1 MSVLSYLIVFSVVA
15 GTGGAGAA
23 VAPPT
28 KLLAEQLVH
37 PAPPIFSVTY
47 S

>member
-1 MSVLSYLIVFSVVA
+1 MLTTI
-15 GTGGAGAA
+15 GTETGGAGAA

-28 KLLAEQLVH
+28 KSFGEQLVH
-37 PAPPIFSVTY
+37 PAPQIVSVTY